1 VLSISFNLKDETY
14 SMPQRTRQHAEG
26 KKRVAPVQGSVSRDQ
41 RNGTVTVSLRVPAPM
56 LKEVD
61 KAVKARPYKMPR
73 HMWLLEAIHE
83 KLQRVGRPEP
93 AEPS

>member
-1 VLSISFNLKDETY
+1 
-14 SMPQRTRQHAEG
+14 MPQRTRQYGQA

-61 KAVKARPYKMPR
+61 RAVKARPYKMPR

-83 KLQRVGRPEP
+83 KLQRLRQAEP